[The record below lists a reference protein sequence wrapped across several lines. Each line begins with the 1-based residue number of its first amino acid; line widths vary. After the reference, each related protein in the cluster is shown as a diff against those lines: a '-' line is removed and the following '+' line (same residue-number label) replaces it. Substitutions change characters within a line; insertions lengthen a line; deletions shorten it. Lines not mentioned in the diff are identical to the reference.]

1 MKVSMIVFLAA
12 VLLTSC
18 RFMGGERIRGNGNIV
33 TVQRNMGSFNSIEA
47 GGAVEV
53 RVKQDAA
60 NSVRIETDENLLEFL
75 DISIDGST
83 LVVRP
88 RKGYNLDPSDE
99 IIVHASSPNFKTI
112 EVSGAS
118 KVLSESVIKGDEL
131 ELGASGASEIRM
143 QVETSTLKAD
153 LSGASTL
160 ELKGTSSRFSTEASG
175 ASKIKCMNLDTDETD
190 LHVSGATDAE
200 VTANKQLNIDASGA
214 SNIDYRGNA
223 SINQKSSGA
232 SSVRKVS

>member
-1 MKVSMIVFLAA
+1 
-12 VLLTSC
+12 
-18 RFMGGERIRGNGNIV
+18 
-33 TVQRNMGSFNSIEA
+33 
-47 GGAVEV
+47 
-53 RVKQDAA
+53 
-60 NSVRIETDENLLEFL
+60 
-75 DISIDGST
+75 
-83 LVVRP
+83 VVRP

-99 IIVHASSPNFKTI
+99 IIVHASSPNFKSI

-118 KVLSESVIKGDEL
+118 TVLGESVIKGDEL

-190 LHVSGATDAE
+190 LHVSGATDRRSNSLTSNLILMPPAPAIL
-200 VTANKQLNIDASGA
+200 TTGA
-214 SNIDYRGNA
+214 TPA
-223 SINQKSSGA
+223 SIK
-232 SSVRKVS
+232 KVPAPPAYGK